1 MNGFPCTDM
10 TQVRSIRSHVR
21 ALSSKYTEEGRISG
35 IPIPIFIIF
44 NSILAAIYFVIKL
57 TIYLEHSP
65 HYLST
70 INDDF
75 FSSHSWAH
83 FYDARI
89 ILLTTIYCHS
99 MLLLHEVLSLHFRL
113 FLAQIWTKY
122 FCV

>member
-21 ALSSKYTEEGRISG
+21 ALSFKYTEQGRISG
-35 IPIPIFIIF
+35 IPIPIFILL
-44 NSILAAIYFVIKL
+44 NSILAAIYFAIKL
-57 TIYLEHSP
+57 IIYLDNTP

-75 FSSHSWAH
+75 NNQTWAQ

-99 MLLLHEVLSLHFRL
+99 MLLLHEVFI
-113 FLAQIWTKY
+113 F
-122 FCV
+122 FFFFFVCCVA